1 MLKVKL
7 YLSLQIFDTVI
18 SLVLVVLYSVGNCS
32 RHCNTNPLE
41 QEPKAT
47 GLQMKNKKTPNQRAK
62 CMLIFNP
69 EATPFVDLDSSIEK
83 AYSSSPGLDKR
94 FVQKEACFLE
104 WQ

>member
-69 EATPFVDLDSSIEK
+69 EATPLLIWTV
-83 AYSSSPGLDKR
+83 AYKKHIAPRQDWTKGLYKR
-94 FVQKEACFLE
+94 KPVS
-104 WQ
+104 